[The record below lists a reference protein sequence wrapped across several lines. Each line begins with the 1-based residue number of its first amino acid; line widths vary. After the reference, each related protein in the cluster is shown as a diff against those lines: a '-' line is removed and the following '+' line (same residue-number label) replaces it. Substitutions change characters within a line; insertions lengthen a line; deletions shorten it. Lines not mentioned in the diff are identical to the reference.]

1 MMTLLK
7 IQFVKKKEF
16 KDLQKEGKFQIKRGI
31 KSDTSESEPEWDD
44 KSDLKTVVDQI

>member
-16 KDLQKEGKFQIKRGI
+16 KKLLKLGKFQIKRGI
-31 KSDTSESEPEWDD
+31 KSDTSKSGSEWDD